1 MRSNFDVIIDG
12 CTYREKK
19 PMGVTAIQT
28 KSAPLPKGNYS
39 QAVRIGDLLFI
50 SGQLPL
56 DSEGRLVSGTVAD
69 QAKQALSNIRAI
81 VEAAGGTIAHL
92 VQCTIYVSDI
102 THWAEVD
109 KVYGTFMTGVPVLPA
124 RAVVPVK
131 EMHYGAHIEIQAIAS
146 LHPK

>member
-1 MRSNFDVIIDG
+1 
-12 CTYREKK
+12 
-19 PMGVTAIQT
+19 MGVTAIQT

-56 DSEGRLVSGTVAD
+56 DSKGRLVSGTVAA
-69 QAKQALSNIRAI
+69 QAQKALSNIRAI

-109 KVYGTFMTGVPVLPA
+109 KVYGTFMAGVPVLPA

-146 LHPK
+146 LHSK